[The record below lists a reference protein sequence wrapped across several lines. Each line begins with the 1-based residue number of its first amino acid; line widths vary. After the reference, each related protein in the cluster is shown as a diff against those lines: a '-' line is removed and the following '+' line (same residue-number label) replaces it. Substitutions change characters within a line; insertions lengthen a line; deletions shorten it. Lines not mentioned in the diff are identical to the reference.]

1 MFYFINIEE
10 PSVDIIMFYF
20 TNIVEAGVDR
30 VAPGDEG
37 STRGW
42 ALG

>member
-1 MFYFINIEE
+1 MFYFTNIVE

-37 STRGW
+37 STG
-42 ALG
+42 G